1 MLMLIIEDIVLCFV
15 LLLHYP
21 YTAFVELLSHFPVT
35 TRMPAVTAMRSFFLP
50 LPGSQEYKKPVNTSV
65 YGLSQNVSPD
75 VSLPE

>member
-35 TRMPAVTAMRSFFLP
+35 TRMPAVTAMR
-50 LPGSQEYKKPVNTSV
+50 PVFP
-65 YGLSQNVSPD
+65 SPARQ
-75 VSLPE
+75 SGIQKTRKH